1 MKYFPLS
8 LVIKVVVP
16 GGLLPRAGSVID
28 IDMLQLKAM

>member
-8 LVIKVVVP
+8 LVVVP